1 MSEWPE
7 PSSSS
12 LPGDDRGRPT
22 RVEDAFVA
30 ATNLALDDPDRV
42 AAAVEQFRERAE
54 EDHRAGTPRGRAYV
68 RRLQALLVE
77 NPRLGIAVA
86 RAVSLEHIAQE
97 LLEGTPVEGVPG
109 IGPDGVALTS
119 TGRHRTRRKGALILA
134 LSAVVLLVEAVT
146 ADALASILLYLWTAV
161 GLGLFF
167 VGGYLVLLQ

>member
-1 MSEWPE
+1 MFESPE
-7 PSSSS
+7 PPSSSS
-12 LPGDDRGRPT
+12 PDDQQRRPT
-22 RVEDAFVA
+22 RVEIAFTA
-30 ATNLALDDPDRV
+30 ATNLALDDPERV
-42 AAAVEQFRERAE
+42 ATATEQFRERAE

-68 RRLQALLVE
+68 RRLQALLIE
-77 NPRLGIAVA
+77 NPELGIAVA

-134 LSAVVLLVEAVT
+134 LSAVVLLIEAVT

>member
-1 MSEWPE
+1 MFDSPE
-7 PSSSS
+7 PPPSPDDQQRR
-12 LPGDDRGRPT
+12 PG
-22 RVEDAFVA
+22 RVEDAFTG
-30 ATNLALDDPDRV
+30 ATDLALHHPGRV
-42 AAAVEQFRERAE
+42 ATATERFRERAE

-68 RRLQALLVE
+68 RRLQALLIE
-77 NPRLGIAVA
+77 NPELGVAVA

-134 LSAVVLLVEAVT
+134 LSAVVLLIEAVT

>member
-1 MSEWPE
+1 MSESPE

-12 LPGDDRGRPT
+12 LPGDNQGRPT

-30 ATNLALDDPDRV
+30 ATNLALDDPERV
-42 AAAVEQFRERAE
+42 ATAVEHFRERAE

-77 NPRLGIAVA
+77 NPELGIAVA

>member
-1 MSEWPE
+1 MSESPE

-12 LPGDDRGRPT
+12 APGDDRGRPP
-22 RVEDAFVA
+22 RVGEAFLA
-30 ATNLALDDPDRV
+30 ATNLALDDPERV
-42 AAAVEQFRERAE
+42 ATAVEQFRERAE
-54 EDHRAGTPRGRAYV
+54 EDHRAGAPRGRAYV
-68 RRLQALLVE
+68 RRLQALLIE
-77 NPRLGIAVA
+77 NPGLGIAVA

-119 TGRHRTRRKGALILA
+119 TGRHRTRRKGAVILA
-134 LSAVVLLVEAVT
+134 LSAVVLLIEAVT